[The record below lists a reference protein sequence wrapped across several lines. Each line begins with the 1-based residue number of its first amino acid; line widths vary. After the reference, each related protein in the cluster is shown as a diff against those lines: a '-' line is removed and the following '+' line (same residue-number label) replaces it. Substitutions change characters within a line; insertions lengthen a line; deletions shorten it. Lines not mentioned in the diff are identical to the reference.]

1 MSMSEF
7 EEQRDFE
14 EEDIAPCPPG
24 DHALPD
30 DFTNEDKA
38 FAQELGTLFY
48 PQNEELPPYYV
59 QTLLEAEDPRFQ
71 PPEFGFEHRM
81 RARVFRRLELRHQLS
96 QCERATFRSALTTI
110 PARRSL
116 TIVATFLV
124 VLCLTVIFTAPSF
137 ASGVEILLRGGHTGV
152 LQAHSYPKVKPNN
165 ENNTLAEIRQIEQRS
180 PTQMSLPAADQQLD
194 GWHIYWPQFVPN
206 NYVLSNVYLYH
217 EPRQKWLD
225 GKFIELDY
233 SLSGSTPKGTGK
245 LVIREFKLMP
255 DIKVLQVVKD
265 GAAQPISVDKNGQAR
280 EIYVDGQWVTNI
292 MRNQLYPIWQ
302 NGQRS
307 ELIYQRGGIV
317 FWIVG
322 DLRDGFNEP
331 VLNSIATSLHPLA
344 TSQVLHMGMS
354 MGMGMGMDNGLNQV
368 MVTPRAGEINGPFA
382 DDVVAVY
389 PYGSLTPY
397 LTPVGNGPSAQSQNQ
412 NQNQSNAKMGGPHAT
427 SSP

>member
-7 EEQRDFE
+7 EE
-14 EEDIAPCPPG
+14 EDITPCPPG
-24 DHALPD
+24 DYTLPD
-30 DFTNEDKA
+30 DFTNEDKV
-38 FAQELGTLFY
+38 FAQELGMLFR
-48 PQNEELPPYYV
+48 PQDEELPPYYV

-71 PPEFGFEHRM
+71 PLEYGFEHRT
-81 RARVFRRLELRHQLS
+81 RARVFRRLELRHQLMRR
-96 QCERATFRSALTTI
+96 ERTTLRSAITTI
-110 PARRSL
+110 PVRRSL

-137 ASGVEILLRGGHTGV
+137 ASGMEILLKGGHTGV
-152 LQAHSYPKVKPNN
+152 LQAHSYPKVKSNSYN
-165 ENNTLAEIRQIEQRS
+165 DVQAETNQVT

-206 NYVLSNVYLYH
+206 NYVLSNVSLYQ

-233 SLSGSTPKGTGK
+233 SLSGSTPKGTGQ

-265 GAAQPISVDKNGQAR
+265 GAAQQINVDKNGQAQ

-322 DLRDGFNEP
+322 DLRDGLNEP
-331 VLNSIATSLHPLA
+331 VLNTIVTSLNPLA
-344 TSQVLHMGMS
+344 ASQVLHMGIS
-354 MGMGMGMDNGLNQV
+354 MGMGMGMDNELNQV
-368 MVTPRAGEINGPFA
+368 MVTPRKGEVNGPFA

-397 LTPVGNGPSAQSQNQ
+397 LTPVGAGPSSQ
-412 NQNQSNAKMGGPHAT
+412 NQNQSNAKMSGPHAAN
-427 SSP
+427 SQ